1 MVDGAIDE
9 AAAVAAAP
17 ATPRSKLRRKPG
29 EIATLRLVAFSSP
42 TLPLVA
48 SLVPVAF
55 LLPPFYTGE
64 LGMSLAT
71 WSLVLL
77 VSRFF
82 DVCVDPFVGLLCDR
96 FPSRWGR
103 RRHWIVLATPIVMI
117 GAAMLFM
124 PKLFMAHPT
133 PAFAIAA
140 TILSHFGYTV
150 ASLNSYAWSGELSDD
165 YHQRTRILGWRGV
178 VFQFSP
184 VLALVI
190 PAILER
196 LDPAAT
202 NGDKVASIGW
212 MIVILMPI
220 TVLLSFSS
228 MGERPRAAAPRREKQ
243 SLLAGVKVL
252 AGNRLLLRVLAVMLL
267 QATPLAVMMSINIFY
282 VSFVLE
288 APGLGATL
296 LLVPFV
302 TSLASTPLWMWLAK
316 GREKHKVLA
325 VAYFLTALVMS
336 SFLWLGAGDVIPFV
350 VITFLSGLC
359 GGTLFLLQS
368 ILTDVVDTDAD
379 QGGEQRTGTFF
390 ALLETVAKLGPSLVM
405 IAVFPILQWAGFDPT
420 GKHNTPQSIAA
431 VKYAFALGPTLPI
444 LISAWIM
451 WRFPLGAAAV
461 AAVRARIEARTK
473 AAC

>member
-9 AAAVAAAP
+9 ATAVAAAP
-17 ATPRSKLRRKPG
+17 ATKRARLKRKAG
-29 EIATLRLVAFSSP
+29 GISALRLLAFSSP

-82 DVCVDPFVGLLCDR
+82 DVCVDPFVGMLCDR

-117 GAAMLFM
+117 GATMLFM

-165 YHQRTRILGWRGV
+165 YHERTRILGWRGV

-212 MIVILMPI
+212 LIVVLMP
-220 TVLLSFSS
+220 LSVALSLAS
-228 MGERPRAAAPRREKQ
+228 VGERPRAAPAPTGEKQ
-243 SLLAGVKVL
+243 RLLAGLKIL
-252 AGNRLLLRVLAVMLL
+252 IGNRLLQRVLAVMVL
-267 QATPLAVMMSINIFY
+267 QAAPLAMMMSINIFY
-282 VSFVLE
+282 VTFVLQ
-288 APGLGATL
+288 APGVGATL
-296 LLVPFV
+296 LLVPFL
-302 TSLASTPLWMWLAK
+302 TSLISTPLWMRLAK

-325 VAYFLTALVMS
+325 VAYVLTAMIMS
-336 SFLWLGAGDVIPFV
+336 SFLWLGAGDVVAFA
-350 VITFLSGLC
+350 VIIFFSGAC

-368 ILTDVVDTDAD
+368 ILTDVVDTDLAES
-379 QGGEQRTGTFF
+379 GE
-390 ALLETVAKLGPSLVM
+390 
-405 IAVFPILQWAGFDPT
+405 
-420 GKHNTPQSIAA
+420 
-431 VKYAFALGPTLPI
+431 
-444 LISAWIM
+444 
-451 WRFPLGAAAV
+451 
-461 AAVRARIEARTK
+461 
-473 AAC
+473 